1 MSIYFPTHEG
11 REGSSVGECPLAK
24 VIVPFPSS
32 KCAMTVLVANSDS
45 VPETMNRHVRCP
57 ELKKPLNMSLF
68 VCVIPSMSVELHE
81 KCLSFRSHVSFLV
94 TVGGII

>member
-1 MSIYFPTHEG
+1 MSISFPTHEG

-57 ELKKPLNMSLF
+57 ELKKPLNMS
-68 VCVIPSMSVELHE
+68 VCLCHSTNVCGVA
-81 KCLSFRSHVSFLV
+81 
-94 TVGGII
+94 